1 MCRSKAPI
9 FRGTLKTA
17 SGGAIDVGAGG
28 AVFDGSAP
36 ASPIANSG
44 NVSVLDSSTLL
55 LLGRIDNS
63 GSVTLASTGDQT
75 FMSIGD
81 GGAALTGGG
90 KIILTSNGEDG
101 IESGGVGSP
110 TLTNVNNTIS
120 GNGVLGD
127 GLNVINEADGV
138 IDANLHS
145 FPTAFLSIA
154 DADVANAG
162 LIEATAGGFLEI
174 DLSPIDNAST
184 GIVAATGTNSVVLV
198 EHGTI
203 TGGTLKTASG
213 GVIKVGAGDVTFDG
227 STPAAPITNTG
238 NVVVEDNSNLTL
250 LGTIDNTGSITLDA
264 TANTTELIVGAGG
277 ATLEG
282 GGKVILTTAVDNE
295 IASVASSD
303 TLTNVNNTITGLG
316 VIAAALVNEANGVV
330 DATAANGDMIITGGT
345 SNAGLL
351 ELTTGGL
358 LFEGPTTVNNTATGV
373 IAAIGAHASVGS

>member
-1 MCRSKAPI
+1 MEDAATGVIAAIGTLAVVSLESADI
-9 FRGTLKTA
+9 SGGTLKTA

-55 LLGRIDNS
+55 LLGTIDNS

-154 DADVANAG
+154 DA
-162 LIEATAGGFLEI
+162 T
-174 DLSPIDNAST
+174 SP
-184 GIVAATGTNSVVLV
+184 
-198 EHGTI
+198 
-203 TGGTLKTASG
+203 
-213 GVIKVGAGDVTFDG
+213 
-227 STPAAPITNTG
+227 TPA
-238 NVVVEDNSNLTL
+238 S
-250 LGTIDNTGSITLDA
+250 SRRRQ
-264 TANTTELIVGAGG
+264 
-277 ATLEG
+277 
-282 GGKVILTTAVDNE
+282 
-295 IASVASSD
+295 VAS
-303 TLTNVNNTITGLG
+303 LKLI
-316 VIAAALVNEANGVV
+316 
-330 DATAANGDMIITGGT
+330 
-345 SNAGLL
+345 
-351 ELTTGGL
+351 
-358 LFEGPTTVNNTATGV
+358 
-373 IAAIGAHASVGS
+373 